1 MLSPTATPKCPEK
14 PPAAS
19 TFFPNSPI
27 GTPASRPIP
36 YWNRVGS
43 SGFESGGGWVWPVAG
58 VVPSKN
64 AQQSS
69 VVTRW
74 RHLVRRD
81 HPLTH

>member
-1 MLSPTATPKCPEK
+1 
-14 PPAAS
+14 
-19 TFFPNSPI
+19 
-27 GTPASRPIP
+27 
-36 YWNRVGS
+36 
-43 SGFESGGGWVWPVAG
+43 